1 MIHLVLRSPNGD
13 GTYSDALG
21 MTTDNVAHTI
31 NGVICLPGIIGSDSV
46 SQMESQIDISQARGN
61 VSQGISWSFDI
72 LDWTGSARRSV
83 GILDGGTR
91 FVGWRVA
98 MYLDD
103 AGSATVLDAV
113 GGSADAFQVC
123 DVEANGT
130 RVTLSVVSAWTLRG
144 DTIGLA
150 SGESVVGLVAGP
162 YKVSAPTQALPEPEV
177 LYRTDWA
184 GTTFE
189 EVRSGV
195 PGIELGSA
203 TVQKSAATRKADID
217 VPAWSPTGRA
227 FVFMCA
233 SEADAIDLY
242 NSVTENWD
250 KCFLIGKEYS
260 ENVSRS
266 LPGTFTCGYGPIPGA
281 TGSAFGISCSIDFY
295 NSEDAADVHLSIS
308 ATAAPIAYGVESFS
322 GFSKD
327 GRVFTPVAEIT
338 VDSTA
343 GLLTI
348 SPASFDGSLG
358 FAAVSAIPYSIG
370 WMAGYRPYGAQVKYY
385 GNLGAIG
392 QEVSGSPTYSGYD
405 AVTLES
411 YATSPGSPAVI
422 WSKFDD
428 NNVPDVT
435 LPLRI
440 VPSNTD
446 VSAFGWFAADLN
458 LRLVVRS
465 LVPGTINLT
474 APVSVPFTKVEVNP
488 LSVEYAVETIRSF
501 PVSLVDMP
509 SPTRKFASIDDMN
522 ATGSFFI
529 SNSYANGLTPIYM
542 NAQIESLTL
551 YGGAYLSFGSAY
563 ALVQPGASPWW
574 ASPLSAP
581 YTAARLLSV
590 VAPSCPPNIP
600 ASALGG
606 PLILSGF
613 GQYIA
618 PDDTFTSSA
627 VKLCEEFWT
636 ILCPDGADGANG
648 AGAGEKPVAPTFALG
663 AVEDVVTEPVIEY
676 APVAGSYTGRAYIA
690 HVDEEFD
697 AENASRFYGGW
708 GKGADDSEFPG
719 GDYGYMIW
727 RTCREAYKVHG
738 IRRAATYQ
746 FDGVHFAGN
755 VGGYWFEA
763 MRNGARRIEWLA
775 YQPRFVTFKIRE
787 NAPPTWWA
795 GNAVTIPTT
804 MAGFAGYDFSAF
816 STDPVIVVSKVFD
829 PVTMET
835 EYEVALPPVVPE

>member
-21 MTTDNVAHTI
+21 MTTDNVPHTI
-31 NGVICLPGIIGSDSV
+31 NGVVCLPGIIGSDSV

-61 VSQGISWSFDI
+61 VSQGVSWSFDI

-103 AGSATVLDAV
+103 AGSSTTLDAV
-113 GGSADAFQVC
+113 GGSADAFQIH

-144 DTIGLA
+144 DTVGLA

-162 YKVSAPTQALPEPEV
+162 HEVSVPTQALPEPVALEYDASNALKEGSPNAPIQANELRAAATGKDAYNSISYFLFACSSSTEASRLFNSILDAV
-177 LYRTDWA
+177 GNGGAFITGSKYSEPVA
-184 GTTFE
+184 GMVFIN
-189 EVRSGV
+189 SGATLCV
-195 PGIELGSA
+195 SVSQVFYDAEDAGDVMIRSA
-203 TVQKSAATRKADID
+203 TVGAAIAGGVSSIVGFYSDGRTVLPVGSSSVNSDFVLSYTPTHLLANGFAAFTVIPSHIAYDPAGVVPPNASEVEYYNVTSDIWTDGRAPGPYVIPARPNTSSHYSAWVTTNVANQDPGGLTMPFRIIPDEIDLSGFTGFVVDVAGKFSIKNVNAEASVYFTLHEPFSSAATI
-217 VPAWSPTGRA
+217 S
-227 FVFMCA
+227 
-233 SEADAIDLY
+233 
-242 NSVTENWD
+242 
-250 KCFLIGKEYS
+250 KE
-260 ENVSRS
+260 VDGQD
-266 LPGTFTCGYGPIPGA
+266 GTNEYIATYGPYSLGLWPQ
-281 TGSAFGISCSIDFY
+281 SRRFSSV
-295 NSEDAADVHLSIS
+295 DAA
-308 ATAAPIAYGVESFS
+308 
-322 GFSKD
+322 
-327 GRVFTPVAEIT
+327 
-338 VDSTA
+338 
-343 GLLTI
+343 
-348 SPASFDGSLG
+348 
-358 FAAVSAIPYSIG
+358 
-370 WMAGYRPYGAQVKYY
+370 
-385 GNLGAIG
+385 
-392 QEVSGSPTYSGYD
+392 
-405 AVTLES
+405 
-411 YATSPGSPAVI
+411 
-422 WSKFDD
+422 
-428 NNVPDVT
+428 
-435 LPLRI
+435 
-440 VPSNTD
+440 
-446 VSAFGWFAADLN
+446 
-458 LRLVVRS
+458 
-465 LVPGTINLT
+465 
-474 APVSVPFTKVEVNP
+474 
-488 LSVEYAVETIRSF
+488 
-501 PVSLVDMP
+501 
-509 SPTRKFASIDDMN
+509 N
-522 ATGSFFI
+522 ATGTLS
-529 SNSYANGLTPIYM
+529 ANRGAYSL
-542 NAQIESLTL
+542 NAYLQYEIQGITL
-551 YGGAYLSFGSAY
+551 YGESTLSFGSNY
-563 ALVQPGASPWW
+563 AQVQPGASPWW
-574 ASPLSAP
+574 ASPLNSP
-581 YTAARLLSV
+581 QTAAALLDV
-590 VAPSCPPNIP
+590 VAPTATPNIP

-618 PDDTFTSSA
+618 PDDTFISSA

-663 AVEDVVTEPVIEY
+663 AVEDIVTEPVIEY

-816 STDPVIVVSKVFD
+816 STDPVIVTSKRFD
-829 PVTMET
+829 PVTMGT